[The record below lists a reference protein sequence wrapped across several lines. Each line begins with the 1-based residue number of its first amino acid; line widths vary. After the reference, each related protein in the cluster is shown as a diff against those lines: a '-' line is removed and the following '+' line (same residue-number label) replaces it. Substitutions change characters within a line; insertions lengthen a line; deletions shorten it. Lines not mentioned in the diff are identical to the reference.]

1 MWLLLWNLLV
11 IIIQGLAGRGPEQGK
26 GEDKAKNS
34 VCFCFAFGVV
44 WALQVFN
51 RGTMTDSRLAVA
63 GCIEH
68 ERLAFELLEVRT
80 RGQYLTR
87 LRSVNDR
94 ERNELD
100 RRERAA
106 LAQLV
111 NHEMEHGCGR

>member
-1 MWLLLWNLLV
+1 LHLLV
-11 IIIQGLAGRGPEQGK
+11 SIIQGLAGRGFGEGK
-26 GEDKAKNS
+26 GERKAKNN
-34 VCFCFAFGVV
+34 VCFCFAFDVV
-44 WALQVFN
+44 WCPQVFN
-51 RGTMTDSRLAVA
+51 RGAMNHSRLAVA

-87 LRSVNDR
+87 LREVNSR
-94 ERNELD
+94 ERAELD

-111 NHEMEHGCGR
+111 DHEMEHGCAR